1 MMVCNGAGMAASQAR
16 VDDGDREMAAT
27 ESGLGRDYPDV
38 APDVIHTLVQLSYNA
53 MTPAKVH
60 NYLPLL
66 VVRDV
71 RAQLRDRVVA

>member
-1 MMVCNGAGMAASQAR
+1 MDVPQAR
-16 VDDGDREMAAT
+16 IDDGDREMAAT

-38 APDVIHTLVQLSYNA
+38 APDLIHTLVQRSYRA

-60 NYLPLL
+60 NFLPLL

-71 RAQLRDRVVA
+71 RAQLRERAVA